1 VFCII
6 FAVFLYFQWILSFL
20 EMACQYVI
28 ISVKKTRT
36 NNVIE
41 HVTIRFSIGKT
52 STGGSLDPTFYPP
65 QSRQWVA
72 LCDCDPRDP
81 DPSFAEPWP
90 AWPTTHDPVPDHG
103 IWVDHDYSRIMMSS
117 RLQPSLLCNNVQSGI
132 LDMVWYILMPI
143 ATVGYIYNTAYYV
156 ACRRG

>member
-1 VFCII
+1 MTFMIS
-6 FAVFLYFQWILSFL
+6 AVLDVWNIEGSPLNVINCSVLYYICCFFLYFQWILSFL

-90 AWPTTHDPVPDHG
+90 AWPTTHDPWPSPRSWHMSRSRVFTN
-103 IWVDHDYSRIMMSS
+103 HDEFTTTAFSS
-117 RLQPSLLCNNVQSGI
+117 LQ
-132 LDMVWYILMPI
+132 
-143 ATVGYIYNTAYYV
+143 
-156 ACRRG
+156 